1 MWGRWVFKI
10 CTQRIIF
17 TNDLNSQSCWGWRSN
32 KRIGWDSS
40 AHFWIRGRSPET
52 RMNLCLLAPF
62 FHSIPVRIHPHHNT
76 FQKKKTFK
84 FFSSPIPNVCFIS
97 IHIIIQSHFVILHLN
112 SWRNRLWS
120 QFRPY
125 LHPGASCHHSSTIAH
140 ISSNGLRVGVVC
152 DLLKKRRTKFH
163 RSFRVKNGEKKK
175 IYRSSPEKKRDIAG
189 RIITRERD
197 PGCHSGFYSPQIL
210 SPRIKSASGFY
221 PPGWNLLAD
230 FIPPWWILSP
240 QVRADSEAFLGQNST
255 TSYANCL
262 SSRLESHAA

>member
-1 MWGRWVFKI
+1 
-10 CTQRIIF
+10 
-17 TNDLNSQSCWGWRSN
+17 
-32 KRIGWDSS
+32 
-40 AHFWIRGRSPET
+40 
-52 RMNLCLLAPF
+52 MNLCLLAPF

-175 IYRSSPEKKRDIAG
+175 IYRSSPEKKSRQERYRGSYYHSRKRPRVSQRILFPADI
-189 RIITRERD
+189 
-197 PGCHSGFYSPQIL
+197 
-210 SPRIKSASGFY
+210 
-221 PPGWNLLAD
+221 
-230 FIPPWWILSP
+230 IPPDKI
-240 QVRADSEAFLGQNST
+240 R
-255 TSYANCL
+255 
-262 SSRLESHAA
+262 